1 MQELI
6 IAFIIWSMV
15 GIAFVCLGIH
25 AFVTKKTVGFWAN
38 AKTFEVKDVKKYNRA
53 VGKLFCVYGI
63 VFIILGVPILNGQ
76 NSAFALLS
84 CAGILIETITVM
96 IVYVTVIEKKYRKSE
111 RSYR

>member
-15 GIAFVCLGIH
+15 GIVFVCLGIH
-25 AFVTKKTVGFWAN
+25 AFVAKKTVGFWAN

-53 VGKLFCVYGI
+53 VGKL
-63 VFIILGVPILNGQ
+63 
-76 NSAFALLS
+76 
-84 CAGILIETITVM
+84 IETITVM

>member
-15 GIAFVCLGIH
+15 GIAF
-25 AFVTKKTVGFWAN
+25 
-38 AKTFEVKDVKKYNRA
+38 
-53 VGKLFCVYGI
+53 
-63 VFIILGVPILNGQ
+63 
-76 NSAFALLS
+76 ALLS
-84 CAGILIETITVM
+84 CAGILIETIAVM

>member
-15 GIAFVCLGIH
+15 GIVFVCLGIH
-25 AFVTKKTVGFWAN
+25 AFEAKKTVGFWAN

-53 VGKLFCVYGI
+53 VGKL
-63 VFIILGVPILNGQ
+63 
-76 NSAFALLS
+76 
-84 CAGILIETITVM
+84 IETITVM